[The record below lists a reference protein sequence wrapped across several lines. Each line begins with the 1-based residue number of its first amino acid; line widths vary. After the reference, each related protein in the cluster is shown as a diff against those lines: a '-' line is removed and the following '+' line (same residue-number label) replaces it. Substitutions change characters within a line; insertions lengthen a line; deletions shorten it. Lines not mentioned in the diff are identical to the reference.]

1 MKQLSTKALFF
12 QSMAQTTMAPIAL
25 EIDRADG
32 VYLYDDKNQKYFDLI
47 SGISVSSVGH
57 QHPNVKEAIIE
68 QVNRNM
74 HVMVYGEVIHNT
86 TVDYA
91 VFLTQQLPESL
102 NSVYF
107 VNSGAEAT
115 DTAMKLAKRITGNST
130 FVAQRNAY
138 HGSSQ
143 GPLSLMDDEYF
154 TGKYRPLLNQ
164 VHYLNQNS
172 ENELDNLPKTGV
184 AAVILEL
191 IQSERGA
198 RVAKAQYINRV
209 VEYCKLSG
217 ALLIVDEIQTGLY
230 RTGIP
235 FEFMRY
241 NIVPDMIL
249 LGKSLG
255 GGMPM
260 GAVITHKS
268 RMDQFAQNPIL
279 GHITTFGGH
288 PVCAAAGLAANR
300 WIFDHVSE
308 LEIEKKSQ
316 LFKSKLVHPFIE
328 EVTGRGLLLACHLD
342 PKIQIIEF
350 NQKLLRKGIF
360 TDWFLFNMN
369 AIRIAPP
376 LIISLEEIEIICN
389 HIVQT
394 LDEYCN

>member
-1 MKQLSTKALFF
+1 MNQLSTKALFF
-12 QSMAQTTMAPIAL
+12 QNMAQTTMAPIAL
-25 EIDRADG
+25 EIDRAEG
-32 VYLYDDKNQKYFDLI
+32 VYLFDNKNKQYFDLI

-57 QHPNVKEAIIE
+57 QHPSVKDAIIE

-86 TVDYA
+86 TVEYA
-91 VFLTQQLPESL
+91 TFLTQQLPESL

-130 FVAQRNAY
+130 FIAQRNSY

-164 VHYLNQNS
+164 VYFLNQNS
-172 ENELDNLPKTGV
+172 ESEIDQLPQKGV

-198 RVAKAQYINRV
+198 RVATQKYINSIV
-209 VEYCKLSG
+209 NYCNQTG

-300 WIFDHVSE
+300 WIFNQATE
-308 LEIEKKSQ
+308 LEIEKKSL
-316 LFKSKLVHPFIE
+316 LFKSQLVHPLIS
-328 EVTGRGLLLACHLD
+328 EVTGQGLLLACHLN
-342 PKIQIIEF
+342 PEIQIIEF
-350 NQKLLRKGIF
+350 NQKLLQKGIF

-376 LIISLEEIEIICN
+376 LIISLQEIEVICN
-389 HIVQT
+389 KILQT
-394 LDEYCN
+394 LDEY